1 MPKIFPSLKDIFKK
15 EIEKKIEPGEATG
28 NLLNGLFVFFRDTF
42 KQRINSYCQNALNR
56 YNEREANL
64 SKDTLFANIDLEWVE
79 QEKEFAEKEVNRIS
93 EENYIRFLI
102 RKGGFEI
109 PKSTIESIIAGDQ
122 ETFNRLY
129 EKEFPAVV
137 RHVLANSGTLDEARD
152 LFQDALVVLVEIA
165 KNKRLT
171 INKHGIEK
179 YLFEIARRLWYNQ
192 LRKKKATKE
201 LNDNTLVI
209 GGMEVEIEFY
219 TEPDKYGDILTEI
232 EKLGSRCKELLYHF
246 YYLNRDWK
254 DITEELGYISEA
266 SARNQKYKCLEK
278 IRKNLNNKS

>member
-1 MPKIFPSLKDIFKK
+1 MTGVQTCALPIYPNNATGDLFSGIVTFYRFYFKGAISK
-15 EIEKKIEPGEATG
+15 PCEQAFKHFEKTEREKKAASELTLLEEPEISDADIDMREDSSSWIVYMRKSIEP
-28 NLLNGLFVFFRDTF
+28 D
-42 KQRINSYCQNALNR
+42 
-56 YNEREANL
+56 L
-64 SKDTLFANIDLEWVE
+64 SKPYKTTIDL
-79 QEKEFAEKEVNRIS
+79 
-93 EENYIRFLI
+93 
-102 RKGGFEI
+102 
-109 PKSTIESIIAGDQ
+109 IIDGDQ
-122 ETFNRLY
+122 ETFNSLY

-137 RHVLANSGTLDEARD
+137 RHVLTNSGTLDEARD

-219 TEPDKYGDILTEI
+219 TEPDKYGDILIEI
-232 EKLGSRCKELLYHF
+232 DKLGSRCKELLYHF

-254 DITEELGYISEA
+254 TITEELGYISEG

-278 IRKNLNNKS
+278 IRKNLINKS

>member
-1 MPKIFPSLKDIFKK
+1 MRKFYPDFNDVFGKVSKQPIDPNDATGDLFSGIVTFYRFYFKEAISK
-15 EIEKKIEPGEATG
+15 PCEQAFKHFEKTEREKKAASELALLVESEITEADIYLKEDFGSWPSFMRKSIEPDVGKPYKT
-28 NLLNGLFVFFRDTF
+28 T
-42 KQRINSYCQNALNR
+42 
-56 YNEREANL
+56 
-64 SKDTLFANIDLEWVE
+64 IDL
-79 QEKEFAEKEVNRIS
+79 
-93 EENYIRFLI
+93 
-102 RKGGFEI
+102 
-109 PKSTIESIIAGDQ
+109 IIDGEQ
-122 ETFNRLY
+122 ETFNSLY

-137 RHVLANSGTLDEARD
+137 RHVLSNSGTYDEARD

-165 KNKRLT
+165 KDKRLT

-192 LRKKKATKE
+192 LRRKKATKE

-219 TEPDKYGDILTEI
+219 TEPDKYGDILIEI
-232 EKLGSRCKELLYHF
+232 DKLGSRCKELLYHF

-254 DITEELGYISEA
+254 TITEELGYISEG